1 MDVPGEQTRFVTERY
16 WELQGLRAVLIG
28 GAYVAV
34 FGLTFVV
41 AGPAP
46 SDVAEVL
53 AFAAVFAIILPGML
67 RLDRYYANTFGT
79 IEPSKA
85 IRRTA
90 VFIVPGTL
98 FLTMFV
104 ERAFDLRQMTLF
116 FAAWAVFELWI
127 VFRDW
132 PRRCHHL
139 LGSVVAAFAAALQLI
154 GPENMTGLPIAAFF
168 VIGAA
173 MVVTGMLDHQL
184 LAATFHG
191 ARPCNPPGE
200 HADTV

>member
-1 MDVPGEQTRFVTERY
+1 MLPAEQTRFVTERY
-16 WELQGLRAVLIG
+16 WELQGLRSVLVG

-46 SDVAEVL
+46 SDIAMVL
-53 AFAAVFAIILPGML
+53 ALAAAFAIILPGML
-67 RLDRYYANTFGT
+67 WLDRYYANTFGT

-85 IRRTA
+85 TRRKA
-90 VFIVPGTL
+90 ILVVPGTL

-104 ERAFDLRQMTLF
+104 ERALDLRQMTLF
-116 FAAWAVFELWI
+116 FAACAVFELWI

-132 PRRCHHL
+132 PQRPYHL
-139 LGSVVAAFAAALQLI
+139 LGSVAAMFAVALQLT
-154 GPENMTGLPIAAFF
+154 GPVDRTGLPIAAFF
-168 VIGAA
+168 VVGAA
-173 MVVTGMLDHQL
+173 IVVTGMLDHKL
-184 LAATFHG
+184 LAATLHG
-191 ARPCNPPGE
+191 ARPCNPPGA